1 MIAYPPNPPEVHP
14 DWCARHLC
22 EAPPNAASHAT
33 ARIER
38 GEATAQVVQWVEWVG
53 APDGPVLDEP
63 LGVLA
68 VMKGEQIDDG
78 RLMSAADCRD
88 VAAVLLRAAN
98 QLESISRS

>member
-1 MIAYPPNPPEVHP
+1 MG
-14 DWCARHLC
+14 RR
-22 EAPPNAASHAT
+22 S
-33 ARIER
+33 
-38 GEATAQVVQWVEWVG
+38 
-53 APDGPVLDEP
+53 GPVLDEP